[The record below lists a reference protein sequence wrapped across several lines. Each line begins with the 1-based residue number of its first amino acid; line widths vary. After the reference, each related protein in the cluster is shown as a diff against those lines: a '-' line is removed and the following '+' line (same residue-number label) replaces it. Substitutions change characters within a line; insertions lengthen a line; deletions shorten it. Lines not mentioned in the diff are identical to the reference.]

1 MDSRAASVL
10 SRSTFALNAFS
21 VGSAISLVVVA
32 VVMTCRPLFGVDTRI
47 LEIFTR
53 LWALPLRTHISD
65 LAD

>member
-53 LWALPLRTHISD
+53 LLALPVRTYVYD
-65 LAD
+65 QTD